1 MNEPTPPAK
10 PPNMQ
15 AELAKERNRAAA
27 ERTIMA
33 WIRTSLSLIAFGF
46 GIDSVVGAIDSL
58 QIAQNIDRVRFSRL
72 LGLAFIALG
81 VYSLVVA
88 AVEHNQQLKQIQRS
102 TDYFYTPRR
111 SLGLTVAT
119 GLISIGA
126 IAFVGILWKAII

>member
-1 MNEPTPPAK
+1 MKEPIPPAK

-33 WIRTSLSLIAFGF
+33 WIRTSLSLIGFGF
-46 GIDSVVGAIDSL
+46 GIDSVVSAIGSL
-58 QIAQNIDRVRFSRL
+58 QIAQNIDRVRLSHF
-72 LGLAFIALG
+72 LGLAFIGLG

-88 AVEHNQQLKQIQRS
+88 AIEHNQQLKQIQQNEN
-102 TDYFYTPRR
+102 YFYTPRR

-119 GLISIGA
+119 GLISVGA
-126 IAFVGILWKAII
+126 IAFLGVLWKAMI